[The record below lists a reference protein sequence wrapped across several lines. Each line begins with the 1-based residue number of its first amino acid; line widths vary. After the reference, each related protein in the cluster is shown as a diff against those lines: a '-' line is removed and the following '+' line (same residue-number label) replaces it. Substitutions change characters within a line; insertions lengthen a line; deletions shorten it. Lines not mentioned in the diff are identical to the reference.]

1 MWIRT
6 NPSPTF
12 LSIVLDVNESTIVPD
27 DVSPEDPGAIIKVLV
42 VDNLYSSLENL
53 CEEDV

>member
-1 MWIRT
+1 M
-6 NPSPTF
+6 
-12 LSIVLDVNESTIVPD
+12 LDVNESTIVPD